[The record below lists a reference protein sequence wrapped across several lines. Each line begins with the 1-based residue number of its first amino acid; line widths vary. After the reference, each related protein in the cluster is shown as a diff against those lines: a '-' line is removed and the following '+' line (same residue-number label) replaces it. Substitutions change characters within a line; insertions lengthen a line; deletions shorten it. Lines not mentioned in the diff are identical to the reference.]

1 MDEWT
6 TIAKAVRRARRLLQ
20 DYIEPGDDR
29 NAEIT
34 IAQLVGI
41 LQHRD
46 VSDAMR
52 RLQLAL
58 EGPGSRSGL
67 ARAPAGSRRPAV
79 KNG

>member
-6 TIAKAVRRARRLLQ
+6 TIAAKAVRRARRLLQ
-20 DYIEPGDDR
+20 DYIEPGEW

-52 RLQLAL
+52 RLHLAL
-58 EGPGSRSGL
+58 EGPSPRSGL